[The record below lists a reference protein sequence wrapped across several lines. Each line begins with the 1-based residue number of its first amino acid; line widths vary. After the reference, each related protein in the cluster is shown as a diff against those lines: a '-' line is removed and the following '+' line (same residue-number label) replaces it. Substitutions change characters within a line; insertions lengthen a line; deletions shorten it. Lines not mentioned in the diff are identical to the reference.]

1 MRLSW
6 NEVRARAAEFAN
18 DWANAKYEKSETQ
31 PFYEAFFDVFGIRR
45 RSVARYEEHVKKLDN
60 KDGYIDLF
68 WPQVLLV
75 EQKTAGRNLEV
86 AREQALEYV
95 DALAEWQRPRYLL
108 LCDFQTWRLIDLDQ
122 RTEIQFKLAEL
133 PEQVTHFGFMMG
145 VQPRTFREQDPVNI
159 AASELIGA
167 VHDGL
172 RESGYSEEHLDR
184 FLVRLVFCLFAD
196 DTGIFEP
203 HSFINLLEERTSE
216 DGADVGLWLDR
227 LFTALNRPED
237 ERPSK
242 IDEDIAAFPYI
253 NGDLFKERLETA
265 DFDRPLR
272 EALIAAANFDWSVIS
287 PAIFG
292 ALFQSVMNPDA
303 RRAVGAHYTT
313 EQNILKVIEPL
324 FLDDLRA
331 EFDRLKQH
339 RGTRRGSELRQFQ
352 KRLGRMRFLDPACGC
367 GNFLI
372 VAYRELRRLEL
383 DVLLELYPDERQS
396 VQDIS
401 ALTVLGVEQF
411 YGIEILEFPVQIA
424 QTALWMMD
432 HLMNLQLSDAF
443 GQYFARIPLGDSP
456 HIVCADAL
464 ETDWNGVLPA
474 DECSYVFG
482 NPPFVGSKLQTDEQ
496 RNQVQ
501 RIAQLG
507 GSGGTLDYVAAW
519 FIRAGEY
526 AQDGDTPIG
535 FVATNSITQGEQVGQ
550 LWPVLYDRC
559 DLEIVFAHRPFAWGS
574 EARGKAHVHVV
585 VIGLNG
591 SAQVSRYP
599 SRRLFTENGAT
610 GEISQLE
617 IRLISPYLVDGSS
630 LGDHRRAVRRRSAP
644 LNALPEARFGT
655 QPIDGGHYI
664 LDDAARRNLLSE
676 CPRIAPFVRPFLG
689 GHEFLNGGSRWIL
702 HLEYAPS
709 AVLRQCEEVRERI
722 RAVRAFRLAS
732 KRKATQELAKIPRR
746 FAWSAMSDHPY
757 ILIPATS
764 SEKREYIPIGWVGPN
779 TIASNAAYVVRGA
792 EMWHFG
798 LLTSSMHMAWMRA
811 VAGRLESRYRYSN
824 GVVYNTFPLP
834 DLGEARRGEARRGEA
849 RRGEARRGEARR
861 GEARRGI
868 RSSKSWGRPCL
879 MRGPSRRQARR
890 SPISTTPKPCRQ
902 TCAWRTATWTDTST
916 VSTDRPGS
924 SRSVSG

>member
-122 RTEIQFKLAEL
+122 RKEIQFKLAEL

-272 EALIAAANFDWSVIS
+272 EALIAAADFDWSVIS

-401 ALTVLGVEQF
+401 ALTVLSVEQF

-464 ETDWNGVLPA
+464 ETDWNDVLPA

-526 AQDGDTPIG
+526 VQDGDTPIG
-535 FVATNSITQGEQVGQ
+535 FVATNSITQGQQVGQ
-550 LWPVLYDRC
+550 LWPVLYERC
-559 DLEIVFAHRPFAWGS
+559 ELDIAFAHRTFTWGS
-574 EARGKAHVHVV
+574 EAKGKAHVHVV
-585 VIGLNG
+585 IIGLTS
-591 SAQVSRYP
+591 SAADKRQC
-599 SRRLFTENGAT
+599 RLFWYDELEGAATATEHRAITPSLLSGDEMQNP
-610 GEISQLE
+610 
-617 IRLISPYLVDGSS
+617 RL
-630 LGDHRRAVRRRSAP
+630 AVREARRP
-644 LNALPEARFGT
+644 LNGMPQIIIGSK
-655 QPIDGGHYI
+655 PIDGSHYI
-664 LDDAARRNLLSE
+664 LDQEERERLLST
-676 CPRIAPFVRPFLG
+676 CPEAAPYVRPYVG
-689 GHEFLNGGSRWIL
+689 AKEFLQGGERWIL
-702 HLEYAPS
+702 RLTDAPPNLVRS
-709 AVLRQCEEVRERI
+709 TRELRERVA
-722 RAVRAFRLAS
+722 AVRKFRECS
-732 KRKATQELAKIPRR
+732 ESEQTRELAKTPLLYHVNVIPTAP
-746 FAWSAMSDHPY
+746 FLA
-757 ILIPATS
+757 IPETS
-764 SEKREYIPIGWVGPN
+764 SERREYVPIGWLEPP
-779 TIASNAAYVVRGA
+779 IIPSNAIRLA
-792 EMWHFG
+792 ENAERWQFA
-798 LLTSSMHMAWMRA
+798 LLTSMMHMAWMRA
-811 VAGRLESRYRYSN
+811 VAGRLESRYRYSI
-824 GVVYNTFPLP
+824 GIVYNTFPLP

-849 RRGEARRGEARR
+849 RRGEASEARR
-861 GEARRGI
+861 VGA
-868 RSSKSWGRPCL
+868 GR
-879 MRGPSRRQARR
+879 A
-890 SPISTTPKPCRQ
+890 
-902 TCAWRTATWTDTST
+902 
-916 VSTDRPGS
+916 
-924 SRSVSG
+924 